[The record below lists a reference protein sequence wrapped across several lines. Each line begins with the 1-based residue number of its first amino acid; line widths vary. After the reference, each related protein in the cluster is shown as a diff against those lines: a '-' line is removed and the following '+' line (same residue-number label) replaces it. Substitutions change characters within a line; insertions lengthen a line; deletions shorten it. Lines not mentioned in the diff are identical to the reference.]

1 MVPDH
6 APEAEQDVAFVE
18 DQVSIEV
25 PPLVTDVGFAA
36 NDTAGSGPIG
46 PTRGSSTSAPTPP
59 QPERPRVKSRVEE
72 NMTAKIF
79 DPTCLTLDIREA
91 RRINLTDLVRNS
103 YATEQKG
110 EKTEDC
116 DEVGDEAVSSRR
128 QEALLPKSVL
138 VISSRTVVSGRQ
150 KVSIERLTD
159 QLKGLLLLPGG
170 P

>member
-18 DQVSIEV
+18 DQLSIEI

-36 NDTAGSGPIG
+36 NDTVGRFVAATGACRASA
-46 PTRGSSTSAPTPP
+46 TSTSACP
-59 QPERPRVKSRVEE
+59 QPHRPRVTSRVEKD
-72 NMTAKIF
+72 MTAKIF

-103 YATEQKG
+103 HATEQKC
-110 EKTEDC
+110 EETEDC

-128 QEALLPKSVL
+128 Q
-138 VISSRTVVSGRQ
+138 
-150 KVSIERLTD
+150 D
-159 QLKGLLLLPGG
+159 Y
-170 P
+170 